1 MMPAAEAG
9 RELRRTPYRR
19 SSQNPQNANFAYTE
33 FSEIGRLRRVEE
45 PHQLSQKL
53 EPFVVLKANR
63 SMLRAEDRNLAQG
76 GGFSMRKVV
85 ASEFVSLDGDVA

>member
-1 MMPAAEAG
+1 M
-9 RELRRTPYRR
+9 
-19 SSQNPQNANFAYTE
+19 TE
-33 FSEIGRLRRVEE
+33 FSDVGRLRRGA
-45 PHQLSQKL
+45 HQLSQKL